1 VQEPGKDSLFLPSR
15 SGMAFFTT
23 LNGDDIIDLG
33 ETESDVWE
41 CHPILDWTAIKTKL
55 DGLVPES
62 RAHLQTLFD

>member
-1 VQEPGKDSLFLPSR
+1 
-15 SGMAFFTT
+15 MAFFTT

-41 CHPILDWTAIKTKL
+41 CHPILDWTAIKTEL

-62 RAHLQTLFD
+62 RVHLQTLFD